1 MSYSPLVQL
10 ISSSFFV
17 MFVLFA
23 LRGQKKAWFFFLCS
37 LLVKSVYTLPNIGI
51 SASSLLANLPLFMLS
66 LLAIIIWFK
75 NNNVVFQTS
84 SLSAKKI
91 IFIVISMILVTL
103 YIYYVPLAGSKPLSI
118 FLSYSMIVY
127 MMLPLALCLL
137 VLRHP
142 ISFWF
147 LLAYMVGMASMFILQ
162 IYTQLFPKPI
172 VSGGTA
178 WMPVDEGFTS
188 EMLFYDICFGAII
201 VMFIVSGFYAFIKS
215 PTNTQTK

>member
-1 MSYSPLVQL
+1 MSYTPLVQL

-23 LRGQKKAWFFFLCS
+23 LRGQKKAFLFFLCS
-37 LLVKSVYTLPNIGI
+37 LFVKSVYTLPSIGI
-51 SASSLLANLPLFMLS
+51 SVSSLLANLPLFMLS
-66 LLAIIIWFK
+66 LLAIVIWSK
-75 NNNVVFQTS
+75 NDNIGFQGGS
-84 SLSAKKI
+84 ISAKKMA
-91 IFIVISMILVTL
+91 FIVISMILVTL
-103 YIYYVPLAGSKPLSI
+103 YVYYVPLAGNKPLSV

-137 VLRHP
+137 ILRHS

-147 LLAYMVGMASMFILQ
+147 LLAHMIGMASMFILQ
-162 IYTQLFPKPI
+162 IYTQLFPKPV
-172 VSGGTA
+172 VSGGVT

-188 EMLFYDICFGAII
+188 EMLFYDICFGAVI
-201 VMFIVSGFYAFIKS
+201 VMFIITGFYAFIKS